1 MYNCIRCL
9 LLPKRF
15 QTKNICISKGMFVK
29 AINGINQDASDLE
42 LTLRDNP
49 LTGNEITQSTSSADE
64 CLCPLS
70 RSSHC

>member
-49 LTGNEITQSTSSADE
+49 LTGNEIA
-64 CLCPLS
+64 L
-70 RSSHC
+70 R